1 MLTVAHA
8 IRCVVYVFVI
18 ATIVVVVNLV
28 AAIISVDIAARIQAE
43 GVKYFKKNINLYI
56 FIYFLYTF

>member
-28 AAIISVDIAARIQAE
+28 AVIISVDIAARIPAE
-43 GVKYFKKNINLYI
+43 GVKYFKKY
-56 FIYFLYTF
+56 